1 MKRFISILSFV
12 ADHLSYFGGVISGLA
27 VLGMTLAVSYAA
39 IMRYFSISV
48 IGVDELTGYAV
59 VAVSFLA
66 LGYALKEGSHITADI
81 IVSRLSKKTR
91 KFLHMV
97 SLFVSLGLVVVMIW
111 SAHWLI
117 EESWELNALSS
128 TLYVPLYIPQLFI
141 IIGLGFFA
149 LQIVVELLRS
159 LVSDG

>member
-1 MKRFISILSFV
+1 MKRLISILVFI
-12 ADHLSYFGGVISGLA
+12 ADHLSYLGGVISGLA

-39 IMRYFSISV
+39 IMRYFNVPV

-81 IVSRLSKKTR
+81 IVSRLSNKAKR
-91 KFLHMV
+91 LLHVV
-97 SLFVSLGLVVVMIW
+97 SLFISLGLVIILIW
-111 SAHWLI
+111 SAKWLI
-117 EESWELNALSS
+117 QESWELNALSP

-141 IIGLGFFA
+141 LVGLGFFA

-159 LVSDG
+159 SGLNR